1 VTTVAIGQRVLSS
14 AQRRKSGAS
23 MLLLPLQS
31 LVLHHA
37 GLDLDRRA
45 VFVMHALKERHRELT
60 EAIVGKP
67 SLVLIIRSAPRDGS
81 MCPGQSRVESRSS
94 ATSGWAESA
103 IELPL
108 EQPTKTRPGS
118 QATPHPKCR
127 NDS

>member
-1 VTTVAIGQRVLSS
+1 VTTVAIGQRVPSS
-14 AQRRKSGAS
+14 TQRRKSSAS

-37 GLDLDRRA
+37 GLDLDRHA

-67 SLVLIIRSAPRDGS
+67 SLVLIVRSAPRDGS

-94 ATSGWAESA
+94 ATTGRRICDRTPAGTA
-103 IELPL
+103 D
-108 EQPTKTRPGS
+108 
-118 QATPHPKCR
+118 QAQARKPSHTPSKMPQ
-127 NDS
+127 